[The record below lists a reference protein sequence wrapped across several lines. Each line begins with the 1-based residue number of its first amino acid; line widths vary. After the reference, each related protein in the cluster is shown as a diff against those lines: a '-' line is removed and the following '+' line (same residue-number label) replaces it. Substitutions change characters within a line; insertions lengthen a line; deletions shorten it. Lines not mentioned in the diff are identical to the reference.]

1 MEPNATWPHATAAHT
16 APTRRSYPAPADLAY
31 PNPPTSR
38 QVLEQLEGYLTLP
51 QSLALQPTREQ
62 VRSGAY
68 DSMAAHCL
76 AEAHKP
82 SQDKLWAYNACVEI
96 IKHHSKSF
104 YFSARLLPANKRSSI
119 MALYAFCRLSD
130 DLVDEADEQGDRD
143 TARSKA
149 RAALDEWARVCSDG
163 SDEAHPVVQA
173 WCDTKGRFGIPSQLP
188 EELLAGIR
196 MDLSI
201 SRYATWDDLWVYC
214 YRVASTVGLMSMY
227 ITGTQTMDAVPFAI
241 QLGVALQLTNILRD
255 VGEDAKVGRIYLPA
269 EDMERFGY
277 TEEML
282 LSGVVN
288 RNFIALMNFEIARA
302 NTLYVSSQ
310 AGIAMLPP
318 DSRMGVAAASSVY
331 RGILG
336 KIVEAEYDVFNYRA
350 HLSTREKMRGLPA
363 VWWQSRRMKYTATLE
378 A

>member
-1 MEPNATWPHATAAHT
+1 MEPNATWPYTAAPHT
-16 APTRRSYPAPADLAY
+16 VGARRPHPAPPDAAY
-31 PNPPTSR
+31 PNPPTSK
-38 QVLEQLEGYLTLP
+38 QVLERLGEYLTPP
-51 QSLALQPTREQ
+51 QSLALQPTRQ
-62 VRSGAY
+62 QIRSGAY
-68 DSMAAHCL
+68 DSLAAHCL

-82 SQDKLWAYNACVEI
+82 AQDKLWAYNACVEI
-96 IKHHSKSF
+96 IKQHSKSF
-104 YFSARLLPANKRSSI
+104 YFSARLLPDGKRSSI

-143 TARSKA
+143 TAREKA
-149 RAALDEWARVCSDG
+149 RAALEEWARVCRDG
-163 SDEAHPVVQA
+163 SDKSHPVVQA

-201 SRYATWDDLWVYC
+201 GRYATWDDLWVYC

-282 LSGVVN
+282 MSGLVN
-288 RNFIALMNFEIARA
+288 RNFIDLMKFEIARA
-302 NTLYVSSQ
+302 DALYSSAQ
-310 AGIAMLPP
+310 AGIAMLPT
-318 DSRMGVAAASSVY
+318 DSRLGVAAASSVY

-336 KIVEAEYDVFNYRA
+336 KIVAARYDVFNHRA
-350 HLSTREKMRGLPA
+350 HLSTSEKVRELPG
-363 VWWQSRRMKYTATLE
+363 VWWRAKWMKYSPTR
-378 A
+378 